1 MMATRRRRELAM
13 LAGVSAE
20 YHLRLEVGRAK
31 NPSAT
36 ERR

>member
-1 MMATRRRRELAM
+1 MATRRRGELAM
-13 LAGVSAE
+13 LAGACAE
-20 YHLRLEVGRAK
+20 YDLRLEVGRGK